1 MPNPLNNILT
11 VQGIANH
18 FGQRATT
25 AVPTQA
31 LFLMNSPVV
40 KEHAAAL
47 AARMQEEAADDS
59 QRLQVLWLTL
69 LNRPIT
75 GPEESESTS
84 FLTAAGDGAWTELC
98 HALLASNEF
107 LMRM

>member
-1 MPNPLNNILT
+1 
-11 VQGIANH
+11 
-18 FGQRATT
+18 
-25 AVPTQA
+25 
-31 LFLMNSPVV
+31 MNSPVV

-98 HALLASNEF
+98 HALLASNQF